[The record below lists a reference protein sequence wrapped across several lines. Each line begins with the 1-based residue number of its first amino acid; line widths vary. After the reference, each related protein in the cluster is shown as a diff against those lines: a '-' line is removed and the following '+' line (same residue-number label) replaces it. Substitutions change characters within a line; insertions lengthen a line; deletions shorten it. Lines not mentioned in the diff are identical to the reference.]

1 MADHTDVAH
10 PDEASLLDRH
20 PMRDDEGQIR
30 PEFVEE
36 VARAIQ
42 ADDAIFLRGIVGELH
57 EADLGDLIAALKAE
71 ERVKLVELTGSDF
84 DFSALNEVDETV
96 REEIL
101 EELEP
106 EEVAEGVR
114 ELESDDAVELLE
126 SLDEEDREEVLEKL
140 PPSERDVIE
149 RSLEYPENS
158 AGRRMQTE
166 FIAVPPDWTVGQA
179 IDYMR
184 ETSDLPDRFYE
195 IYAADADKRWQGAVA
210 LDALLRSRRM
220 VPLKELIDEER
231 RRVSVLDDQAEV
243 ARMFG
248 KYNLVAAPVLDTE
261 NRLVGVITI
270 DDVVD
275 VIEEEADEDLK
286 ALGGVSSQEEL
297 SDTVWTIARG
307 RFNWLLVNLA
317 TAFLASSVLGLFE
330 GQLEKMVALAV
341 LAPIV
346 ASQGGNAATQTMTVA
361 VRALATREL
370 GANNAWRVVI
380 REAMVGLVNGLA
392 FAVITGV
399 AAVAWFKIPGLGVVI
414 GLAIICNLVAGALG
428 GILIP
433 MLLERVK
440 ADPAV
445 ASGTFVTTVT
455 DVVGFFSFLG
465 IATLW
470 FGLK

>member
-195 IYAADADKRWQGAVA
+195 IYAADADKRWQGAVT
-210 LDALLRSRRM
+210 M
-220 VPLKELIDEER
+220 YC
-231 RRVSVLDDQAEV
+231 VSKMMK
-243 ARMFG
+243 R
-248 KYNLVAAPVLDTE
+248 
-261 NRLVGVITI
+261 GV
-270 DDVVD
+270 
-275 VIEEEADEDLK
+275 
-286 ALGGVSSQEEL
+286 
-297 SDTVWTIARG
+297 
-307 RFNWLLVNLA
+307 
-317 TAFLASSVLGLFE
+317 
-330 GQLEKMVALAV
+330 
-341 LAPIV
+341 
-346 ASQGGNAATQTMTVA
+346 
-361 VRALATREL
+361 
-370 GANNAWRVVI
+370 
-380 REAMVGLVNGLA
+380 
-392 FAVITGV
+392 
-399 AAVAWFKIPGLGVVI
+399 
-414 GLAIICNLVAGALG
+414 
-428 GILIP
+428 
-433 MLLERVK
+433 
-440 ADPAV
+440 
-445 ASGTFVTTVT
+445 
-455 DVVGFFSFLG
+455 
-465 IATLW
+465 
-470 FGLK
+470 